1 MPETL
6 NIEATGVVKDL
17 IVDTTLFP
25 EPIVV
30 KEGNIKVVGKKV
42 IVSDAKVNASD
53 SSLRMSATINHTMS
67 ELVKADIGFH
77 GEMGKESMKW
87 IENRFKLPP
96 ALSIRPPLSLSE
108 ARLTWEKD
116 SGISFVSNLALQD
129 GPGISLDMFLN
140 PESLVIKNFLIQDA
154 ESNASFAFS
163 LKEKEIDF
171 NFTGNLS
178 HTTTDKIFLNTPL
191 SKEWIKGDFQAH
203 ILLDQPEHSTFQGT
217 LEGGNLSLPWK
228 QKVPFNINDISLRA
242 DNKGVRVDSLVLT
255 WQDSHLSV
263 NGDVNI
269 SENGFLFD
277 LVMSAEE
284 LDWDTIR
291 KTLDIGDKEQDKSAG
306 EEKRFWD
313 FPVKGILKFDAESF
327 TFNQYTLSPVQTSIS
342 FDPDCISV
350 EVTDANICGISCPG
364 VLEVTP
370 QDISLNFQLLGYN
383 QELDTTIKCFGDE
396 EKLITGK
403 LDLDAHIMAQGAG
416 EELGKSLHGKVE
428 GSATNG
434 RINRFGLLVKLFSFL
449 KLTGTI
455 MHLPSITKEG
465 FPYKSMTINGEIENG
480 ILMID
485 EYVLNAPSMR
495 LTSNGAVDI
504 LEGKLDLEVD
514 VMPFKVISKIVSVPV
529 KVTGDINDPHI
540 SYIPGRGLLKKTKG
554 VLLAPVKI
562 IKHRNKNDKNSEE

>member
-1 MPETL
+1 L
-6 NIEATGVVKDL
+6 
-17 IVDTTLFP
+17 
-25 EPIVV
+25 
-30 KEGNIKVVGKKV
+30 
-42 IVSDAKVNASD
+42 
-53 SSLRMSATINHTMS
+53 
-67 ELVKADIGFH
+67 
-77 GEMGKESMKW
+77 
-87 IENRFKLPP
+87 
-96 ALSIRPPLSLSE
+96 
-108 ARLTWEKD
+108 
-116 SGISFVSNLALQD
+116 
-129 GPGISLDMFLN
+129 
-140 PESLVIKNFLIQDA
+140 
-154 ESNASFAFS
+154 
-163 LKEKEIDF
+163 
-171 NFTGNLS
+171 
-178 HTTTDKIFLNTPL
+178 
-191 SKEWIKGDFQAH
+191 
-203 ILLDQPEHSTFQGT
+203 
-217 LEGGNLSLPWK
+217 
-228 QKVPFNINDISLRA
+228 NINDISLRA
-242 DNKGVRVDSLVLT
+242 DNKSVRVDSLKLA
-255 WQDSHLSV
+255 WQDNHLSV
-263 NGDVNI
+263 NGDVNV

-291 KTLDIGDKEQDKSAG
+291 KTLDIGDKEQDQSAD

-327 TFNQYTLSPVQTSIS
+327 TFNQYTLSPVQASIS

-350 EVTDANICGISCPG
+350 EITDANMCGISCPG

-370 QDISLNFQLLGYN
+370 QDISLNFQLLSHN

-403 LDLDAHIMAQGAG
+403 LDLEAHIMAQGAG